1 MGGFNL
7 NNMENYLEDIPYK
20 RNGKSAR
27 FYNDRVEFNKKII
40 RYDDIA
46 ILMAGCGGTTIH
58 TYCGIPLGRSFD
70 GAVVF
75 KMNDGKTHGI
85 NMNSMSMF
93 GIPFIRNPRKSA
105 KLFPP
110 LFDAV
115 HSIVAWKMAQ
125 RYVDAIMRGDTVA
138 VGGLTI
144 NSLEAK
150 SINKSGKNTVVINK
164 ENYRESQIPN
174 GSAVIVY
181 DKAGERLWN
190 SSVWSNKNNLL
201 IPYIL
206 DTIFGN

>member
-1 MGGFNL
+1 
-7 NNMENYLEDIPYK
+7 
-20 RNGKSAR
+20 
-27 FYNDRVEFNKKII
+27 
-40 RYDDIA
+40 
-46 ILMAGCGGTTIH
+46 
-58 TYCGIPLGRSFD
+58 
-70 GAVVF
+70 
-75 KMNDGKTHGI
+75 MNDGKTHGI

-138 VGGLTI
+138 VGGLTT

-164 ENYRESQIPN
+164 ENYSESQIPN

-190 SSVWSNKNNLL
+190 SSVGIRFYWSCKRRINDPGTNITKWWSFWNRQHLAW
-201 IPYIL
+201 
-206 DTIFGN
+206 

>member
-1 MGGFNL
+1 
-7 NNMENYLEDIPYK
+7 
-20 RNGKSAR
+20 
-27 FYNDRVEFNKKII
+27 
-40 RYDDIA
+40 
-46 ILMAGCGGTTIH
+46 
-58 TYCGIPLGRSFD
+58 
-70 GAVVF
+70 
-75 KMNDGKTHGI
+75 MNDGKTHGI

-110 LFDAV
+110 LFYAV
-115 HSIVAWKMAQ
+115 HSIVTWKMAQ

-138 VGGLTI
+138 VGGLTT

-164 ENYRESQIPN
+164 ENYRESLIPN
-174 GSAVIVY
+174 GSAVTVY

>member
-1 MGGFNL
+1 M
-7 NNMENYLEDIPYK
+7 NNVENYLVDVPYK

-27 FYNDRVEFNKKII
+27 FYNDRVEFKKKSI

-46 ILMAGCGGTTIH
+46 ILIASCGTTTIH
-58 TYCGIPLGRSFD
+58 TYCGIPVGRSYD

-85 NMNSMSMF
+85 NLNSMSLF
-93 GIPFIRNPRKSA
+93 GISFIRNPRKSE

-110 LFDAV
+110 LFNAV
-115 HSIVAWKMAQ
+115 HSIVAWNMAQ
-125 RYVDAIMRGDTVA
+125 RYVDAIMRGGTVE
-138 VGGLTI
+138 VCGLTI

-150 SINKSGKNTVVINK
+150 SIKKSGKNTVVINK

-174 GSAVIVY
+174 GSDVIVY
-181 DKAGERLWN
+181 DKSGERLWN
-190 SSVWSNKNNLL
+190 SSIWSYKNNLL